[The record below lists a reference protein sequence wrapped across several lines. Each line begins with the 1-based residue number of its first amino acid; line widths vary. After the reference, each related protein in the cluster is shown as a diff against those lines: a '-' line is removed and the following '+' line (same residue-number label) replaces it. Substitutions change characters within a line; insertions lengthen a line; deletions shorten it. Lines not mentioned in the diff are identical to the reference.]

1 MRMAAACQDVQSQIT
16 FRKPLHRRLG
26 QVKTS
31 TQAVPDIEVQHL
43 LPSPLHSSRKKP
55 TVLVLV
61 LVLLLAQSLWQV
73 ELLLW

>member
-1 MRMAAACQDVQSQIT
+1 MDAATQNVQSRIT
-16 FRKPLHRRLG
+16 FRKPLRRRLG

-31 TQAVPDIEVQHL
+31 TQAVPDKGVQHL
-43 LPSPLHSSRKKP
+43 LPSPLHSLRKKP

-61 LVLLLAQSLWQV
+61 QSLWQV